1 MAGACHSGNLGLEG
15 KLFELSGNVRVS
27 AVKGSEDGNGV
38 VIRLYDVTGKDSKVG
53 LECYKKIIAAELTNT
68 NEKTILKLP
77 VNNGKIEVDIP
88 HNSVVTVKCQFEK

>member
-1 MAGACHSGNLGLEG
+1 M
-15 KLFELSGNVRVS
+15 RVS